1 MTHYREEYPEI
12 DFTQGLTNVMSDDE
26 RLSVIMPKTVMNLAN
41 TPSEDIR
48 TAMKA
53 VRQET
58 NDAYGY
64 LPTGEMIGDF
74 ANRYAVLKYS
84 RRVEMGREFARQ
96 KRQKKRKARQ
106 AEKNNAAHKKLHAVL
121 ATGESV

>member
-1 MTHYREEYPEI
+1 MTQYNEHYEI
-12 DFTQGLTNVMSDDE
+12 DFAQGLTTVMSDDE
-26 RLSVIMPKTVMNLAN
+26 RLPVMLPKRVINLAD

-96 KRQKKRKARQ
+96 KRQKKRKARH
-106 AEKNNAAHKKLHAVL
+106 AEKNNTAHKKLHAVL
-121 ATGESV
+121 ATGKSV